1 MYVFCQLTS
10 NSVASEVLTI
20 TRRRSNTM
28 SLVDISF
35 FQRRN
40 ISSAS
45 ELSNNNGDESSQDVW
60 PLNPITSP
68 NMSTKSCNMGQGGN
82 PSDTGREWEDS
93 ICETIYVH
101 WLMLTRCRY
110 DDRGPAWYASHFLIF
125 TSWMML
131 KPRLGWLDSATFL
144 GNATGM
150 RTQAASRTHTVI
162 ELIRRLV
169 PVSKYS
175 FGPLSPESNAPCKT
189 SSVAA
194 DPDS

>member
-82 PSDTGREWEDS
+82 PSDTSREWEDS
-93 ICETIYVH
+93 ICESIYMHCWCRRDADTMTEV
-101 WLMLTRCRY
+101 WL
-110 DDRGPAWYASHFLIF
+110 WYASHFLIF
-125 TSWMML
+125 ISWMMF

-150 RTQAASRTHTVI
+150 RTWAASRTHTVI
-162 ELIRRLV
+162 EFIRRLV
-169 PVSKYS
+169 P
-175 FGPLSPESNAPCKT
+175 GI
-189 SSVAA
+189 
-194 DPDS
+194 